1 MHDFE
6 TLLLERRT
14 SVDVLTLNRPS
25 SLNAMTPVM
34 IAELTD
40 YFRAL
45 ESTPAVRVVLLRGAG
60 RAFCAGL
67 DLHDMA
73 ARLPTL
79 DQAAIYAEQRT
90 LSRMILAM
98 RRCPQPIVCLLHGA
112 AAGGGL
118 ALALAADIRLCTPEA
133 RMSAAFIRVGLSGCD
148 VGTSWLLPRMVGASV
163 AAEMMMTGR
172 ALDAE
177 RAARLGFVSEI
188 CPAEEL
194 AARAERLVDELLA
207 ASTQGLA
214 LTKHGITVNL
224 GAASLE
230 AAVELEDRQQAM
242 LAGSAEFRARVAA
255 FVAQR
260 AKP

>member
-98 RRCPQPIVCLLHGA
+98 RAVDSRWRSPPTSACARRRRVCPP
-112 AAGGGL
+112 
-118 ALALAADIRLCTPEA
+118 P
-133 RMSAAFIRVGLSGCD
+133 SS
-148 VGTSWLLPRMVGASV
+148 ASV
-163 AAEMMMTGR
+163 
-172 ALDAE
+172 
-177 RAARLGFVSEI
+177 
-188 CPAEEL
+188 
-194 AARAERLVDELLA
+194 
-207 ASTQGLA
+207 
-214 LTKHGITVNL
+214 
-224 GAASLE
+224 
-230 AAVELEDRQQAM
+230 
-242 LAGSAEFRARVAA
+242 
-255 FVAQR
+255 
-260 AKP
+260 

>member
-1 MHDFE
+1 
-6 TLLLERRT
+6 
-14 SVDVLTLNRPS
+14 
-25 SLNAMTPVM
+25 
-34 IAELTD
+34 
-40 YFRAL
+40 
-45 ESTPAVRVVLLRGAG
+45 
-60 RAFCAGL
+60 
-67 DLHDMA
+67 
-73 ARLPTL
+73 
-79 DQAAIYAEQRT
+79 
-90 LSRMILAM
+90 
-98 RRCPQPIVCLLHGA
+98 
-112 AAGGGL
+112 
-118 ALALAADIRLCTPEA
+118 
-133 RMSAAFIRVGLSGCD
+133 
-148 VGTSWLLPRMVGASV
+148 
-163 AAEMMMTGR
+163 MMTGR